1 MPRYA
6 SGKYAMGLS
15 DRSGRAYRMRDLV
28 KEWTGMMV
36 GKDEFEIKQPQLS
49 PRRAVADPEAL
60 RFARPDRTEPPVEV
74 LLPNNPFESVNV
86 GSSIVRIT
94 EPGSNRSVGDIVRFR
109 NTEAFDGFTSTA
121 LEFSTGY
128 AITQVYGD
136 TVRYDYTIDISS
148 SGSSETGTIGGV
160 QGGGS
165 FASAGPVT
173 VSA

>member
-6 SGKYAMGLS
+6 SGKHSQGIS
-15 DRSGRAYRMRDLV
+15 DRSGRAYRIKDML
-28 KEWTGMMV
+28 KEWTGLLV
-36 GKDEFEIKQPQLS
+36 GRDEFEAKQPQLN
-49 PRRAVADPEAL
+49 PRKATADPEAL
-60 RFARPDRTEPPVEV
+60 RNARPDRVEPPVEV
-74 LLPNNPFESVNV
+74 LLPKNPFESANV
-86 GSSIVRIT
+86 KSSVVRIT

-128 AITQVYGD
+128 AITKVYGD

-165 FASAGPVT
+165 FSSAGPVT